1 MKSSRIGQII
11 GKKILFL
18 FIGFKDKLLKIAI
31 LNLNVVVTS
40 LHFLPAAWIKLF
52 NRPNQIIW
60 VTIYLIFY
68 AYGIIFLFC
77 LFEIFVLQ
85 GKHISMC

>member
-1 MKSSRIGQII
+1 MKNSRIDQII

-18 FIGFKDKLLKIAI
+18 FIGFKDKLLKITI
-31 LNLNVVVTS
+31 LNLNVIVTS
-40 LHFLPAAWIKLF
+40 LHFLPAAWIKLL

-77 LFEIFVLQ
+77 LFTIFVLQ